1 MWPSVFNPF
10 KPLQLPV
17 TFVSAPATLR
27 ASLPLSLSLFLGWL
41 MPWAEWEPDLCR
53 VPQQGSQEPGHC
65 CCLESCSS
73 SRGVT
78 CQEVLEMQIP
88 RYLSR
93 KRSFGKTEARLSKKE
108 TCRMNL
114 LKGLPIWKEEKIG
127 EVAVVQSLALSTV
140 SAQYVPAAPE
150 FTPCCALLGPSG
162 LCAAPA
168 QVGMMLQ
175 TGESAPGLSRSTG
188 AALCVLGQDRGQG
201 SLWGCSLFCAHRWVE
216 ELWLLLSIYS
226 ATGVCRALWGFC
238 HHHPRGERWEKFL
251 FLSAAK
257 GRDVPLWGWHEETEL
272 CSLPPSLVVGLIPCA
287 LRICSVYCVNQMERW
302 SLRCL
307 PGEVKLEMFHI
318 LLPSLLP

>member
-1 MWPSVFNPF
+1 
-10 KPLQLPV
+10 
-17 TFVSAPATLR
+17 
-27 ASLPLSLSLFLGWL
+27 
-41 MPWAEWEPDLCR
+41 
-53 VPQQGSQEPGHC
+53 
-65 CCLESCSS
+65 
-73 SRGVT
+73 
-78 CQEVLEMQIP
+78 
-88 RYLSR
+88 
-93 KRSFGKTEARLSKKE
+93 
-108 TCRMNL
+108 MNL

-140 SAQYVPAAPE
+140 SAQYVPVAHE

-162 LCAAPA
+162 LCAAPP

-287 LRICSVYCVNQMERW
+287 LRICSVYCVNQMVFTWRGKVWDVSHPVTFTLTIKYSWFMCCHKEPAGRKRKW
-302 SLRCL
+302 WDFHLSPKYFCL
-307 PGEVKLEMFHI
+307 HLCRFGL
-318 LLPSLLP
+318 